1 MTTFILIVIIVTLP
15 LIGLVIGVH
24 RGLRQ
29 GRPWSRI
36 SPADYGLV
44 YQQVSIPTRRN
55 RQLVGW
61 WLPAPTTRQTL
72 VVLHGWG
79 SNAERMLP
87 LAVPLRRSGYQL
99 LLVDAR
105 NHGQSDTD
113 TFATLPTF
121 TEDLASAI
129 AWVQGRP
136 RRQDNHIIPVGHSFG
151 ASAALLLAAR
161 RRDLAGVIALAP
173 FAHPAQVIR
182 PYLRQRHV
190 PTFLLPLVLGYIQRV
205 TGHRF
210 EDVAPINHV
219 ADIACPVLLLHGEA
233 DGVVPL
239 AEIVPLVERFPPG
252 RAHLQA
258 VPQAGHQVGSLLES
272 ELPAV
277 LNFLNR
283 L

>member
-1 MTTFILIVIIVTLP
+1 MTALILIVIIVTLP
-15 LIGLVIGVH
+15 LLGLVIGVQ

-29 GRPWSRI
+29 GRPWNKI

-61 WLPAPTTRQTL
+61 WLPAPTARQTL

-87 LAVPLRRSGYQL
+87 LAVPLHRSGYQL

-129 AWVQGRP
+129 AWVQARP
-136 RRQDNHIIPVGHSFG
+136 GRQDTQIIPVGHSFG

-182 PYLRQRHV
+182 PYLRQRHL
-190 PTFLLPLVLGYIQRV
+190 PIFLLPLVLGYIQRV

-219 ADIACPVLLLHGEA
+219 ADIDCPVLLLHGEA
-233 DGVVPL
+233 DEVVPL
-239 AEIVPLVERFPPG
+239 AEIGPLVERFPPG
-252 RAHLQA
+252 RAHLHA
-258 VPQAGHQVGSLLES
+258 VPQAGHQVGALLES

-277 LNFLNR
+277 LSFLNR